1 MGNEIIENIGLMMI
15 EALKYYEKVNKS
27 LPK

>member
-27 LPK
+27 LPR